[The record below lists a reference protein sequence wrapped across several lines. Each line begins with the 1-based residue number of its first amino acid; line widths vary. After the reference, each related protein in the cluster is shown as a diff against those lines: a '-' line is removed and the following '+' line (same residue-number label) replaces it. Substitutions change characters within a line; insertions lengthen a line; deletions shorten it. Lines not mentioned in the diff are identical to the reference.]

1 MTDVKPPL
9 RPYRSPKRALQAAET
24 RESVLS
30 AARDLFVSEGWT
42 RATIAGIALKAG
54 VSNETIYATFGSK
67 NLLLEEL
74 VARAVRGDAAELPLP
89 EQEVP
94 RRIAAETSQSR
105 QIDLFAQDIA
115 SVLER
120 VAPLMDVARTAA
132 ATDEAIAKLY
142 AGFHRGRRKNLE
154 WFASM
159 LLRNGP
165 IRDGMD
171 ARTAGDTL
179 WRIAS
184 PDLFL
189 LVRQQEELTQ
199 AAYAEWLAQS
209 VKLLILAR

>member
-1 MTDVKPPL
+1 MADVKPPL

-30 AARDLFVSEGWT
+30 AARDLFVSEGWAG
-42 RATIAGIALKAG
+42 ATIAGIAKEAG
-54 VSNETIYATFGSK
+54 VSNETVYATFGSK
-67 NLLLEEL
+67 NALLEEL
-74 VARAVRGDAAELPLP
+74 VTRAVRGDAAELSLS

-94 RRIAAETSQSR
+94 GRIASEPSQSR
-105 QIDLFAQDIA
+105 QIELFAHDIA

-120 VAPLMDVARTAA
+120 VAPLMDVARAAA
-132 ATDEAIAKLY
+132 ATDDAIARLY

-165 IRDGMD
+165 LRDGMD
-171 ARTAGDTL
+171 ARMAGDIL

-184 PDLFL
+184 PDLFRL
-189 LVRQQEELTQ
+189 MRQQEELSQ

-209 VKLLILAR
+209 VKLLILER

>member
-1 MTDVKPPL
+1 MMDVKPPL

-30 AARDLFVSEGWT
+30 AARELFVSEGWT
-42 RATIAGIALKAG
+42 RATITRIALKAG

-67 NLLLEEL
+67 NALLEEL
-74 VARAVRGDAAELPLP
+74 VTRAVRGKAADVSLP

-115 SVLER
+115 SVLDR
-120 VAPLMDVARTAA
+120 VAPLMEVARSAA
-132 ATDEAIAKLY
+132 GTDETIARLY

-159 LLRNGP
+159 LLNNGP
-165 IRDGMD
+165 IRDGMN
-171 ARTAGDTL
+171 ARMAGEIL

-189 LVRQQEELTQ
+189 LMRDQEGVTQ

-209 VKLLILAR
+209 VKLLILAP

>member
-1 MTDVKPPL
+1 MVDVKPPL

-30 AARDLFVSEGWT
+30 AARDLFVSEGWAG
-42 RATIAGIALKAG
+42 ATIAGIAKKAG
-54 VSNETIYATFGSK
+54 VSNETVYATFGSK
-67 NLLLEEL
+67 SALLEEL
-74 VARAVRGDAAELPLP
+74 VTRAVRGDAAELSLP

-94 RRIAAETSQSR
+94 MRIASEPSQSR
-105 QIDLFAQDIA
+105 QIELFSHDIA

-120 VAPLMDVARTAA
+120 VAPLMDVARAAA
-132 ATDEAIAKLY
+132 ATDDAIARLY

-165 IRDGMD
+165 LRDGMD
-171 ARTAGDTL
+171 ARMAGDIL

-184 PDLFL
+184 PDLFRL
-189 LVRQQEELTQ
+189 MRQQEGLSQ

-209 VKLLILAR
+209 VKLLTLAR